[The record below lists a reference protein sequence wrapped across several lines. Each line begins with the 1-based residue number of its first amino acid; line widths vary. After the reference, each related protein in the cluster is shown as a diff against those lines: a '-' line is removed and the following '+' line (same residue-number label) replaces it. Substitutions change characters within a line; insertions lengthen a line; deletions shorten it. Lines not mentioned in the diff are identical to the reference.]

1 MADKQTDSTAPQTA
15 SSPQGKIQPWRSF
28 WPLQDESSART
39 FTEVNNASSE
49 NAAKYWYTLERGG
62 LIAEQEKK
70 LAVVMQKTFDNKP
83 CYTIHFIL
91 YIGDNESNNRIN
103 TNDSMDLVPDMAS
116 ASAEWDLCDE
126 KITTPLK
133 FLAPSPRW
141 LTEKPF
147 CLSIPLP
154 EGQPRSNTIT
164 CTMPNSMVGNVRGME
179 SLFQLDKNGFEFSSL
194 PPLPRDLDFD
204 DHAVFEAG
212 YLQDMADFLKK
223 KLKADAVF
231 VFDYTRRCSV
241 PPPEGL
247 NKSEVRLPGTVAH
260 IDQTPMAALGRAQLH
275 LGENCEKYLKGRMQL
290 INIWRP
296 LIDVIEESPLAFCDS
311 RTVSSADLVAAD
323 LVYPHHIGEKYDVLW
338 GEDQRWYY
346 LDKMRSDE
354 CVLIKM
360 FDSQMDG
367 RARGCPHQSFRHPA
381 TRANAPPRESLELR
395 CMVFHSQAE

>member
-1 MADKQTDSTAPQTA
+1 M
-15 SSPQGKIQPWRSF
+15 
-28 WPLQDESSART
+28 
-39 FTEVNNASSE
+39 
-49 NAAKYWYTLERGG
+49 
-62 LIAEQEKK
+62 
-70 LAVVMQKTFDNKP
+70 
-83 CYTIHFIL
+83 H
-91 YIGDNESNNRIN
+91 
-103 TNDSMDLVPDMAS
+103 LVPDMTS
-116 ASAEWDLCDE
+116 ANAEWDLCHE

-164 CTMPNSMVGNVRGME
+164 CTMPNSTVGNVRGIE
-179 SLFQLDKNGFEFSSL
+179 SLFQLDKSGFEFSSL
-194 PPLPRDLDFD
+194 PPLPQNLDFD
-204 DHAVFEAG
+204 DHVAFEAG
-212 YLQDMADFLKK
+212 YLQDMANFLKK
-223 KLKADAVF
+223 KLNADA
-231 VFDYTRRCSV
+231 RRCSI
-241 PPPEGL
+241 PPLEGL

-260 IDQTPMAALGRAQLH
+260 IDQTPMAALGRAKLH

-296 LIDVIEESPLAFCDS
+296 LINIIEESPLAFCDS

-323 LVYPHHIGEKYDVLW
+323 LVYPHHVGEKYDVLW
-338 GEDQRWYY
+338 SEDQRWYY

-367 RARGCPHQSFRHPA
+367 RARGQ
-381 TRANAPPRESLELR
+381 
-395 CMVFHSQAE
+395 